1 MQKVGM
7 QTVEF
12 YIVTRCFSLLVGKH
26 SVTADRC
33 PAEYWGS
40 RRDPVPAIEVF
51 ALEWEETKHK

>member
-1 MQKVGM
+1 M

-12 YIVTRCFSLLVGKH
+12 YIVTRCFSLSVSKH